1 MRRVSDAGSTA
12 VWLLD
17 ARLRRRLALLAGLA
31 VISAVAAAI
40 HARLSPAQYE
50 AVTVLQVT
58 PAKSGATAAPGVP
71 AAAYVPAI
79 VNAGVAAEVV
89 KTLRLDQGAAPTS
102 TGDFLRDALR
112 AGAIGGAPLIEI
124 RVRLASPAQAADAAN
139 LVAEL
144 AIRAARDATRAELAR
159 ARDELRAHVDAARQ
173 ALDAALRGVEDL
185 QRRSRVDL
193 VRRNVAGLLDERQRG
208 TALRLQLAAER
219 ARLDASARALASTAR
234 VDTVTRSIDRDAAL
248 LESARAGTDRPL
260 GLAMKEEQIN
270 DTHQQLQADVAE
282 SQAAV
287 AALGAHLAGL
297 SASTSVGDGQ
307 PLTLGEYY
315 ALERELASLEVEAD
329 VARSAYR
336 NAADRYNGAA
346 LEVPAKSAELQVV
359 SKAWPPD
366 RPLSRRTVLNAVL
379 AFALTLGLGVALT
392 LSAAYLRAYAPT
404 TSAG

>member
-1 MRRVSDAGSTA
+1 MRRVSDAGPTNT
-12 VWLLD
+12 WLLD
-17 ARLRRRLALLAGLA
+17 ARFRAPLALLAGLA
-31 VISAVAAAI
+31 LIAAAAAAI
-40 HARLSPAQYE
+40 SSRLTPAQYE

-58 PAKSGATAAPGVP
+58 PSKSGATAAPGVP

-79 VNAGVAAEVV
+79 VNDGVAAEVV
-89 KTLRLDQGAAPTS
+89 KTLRLDQGADPTS
-102 TGDFLRDALR
+102 TGAFLRDALR
-112 AGAIGGAPLIEI
+112 AGAIGGAPLIEV

-159 ARDELRAHVDAARQ
+159 ARDDLRAHVDAARQ

-185 QRRSRVDL
+185 RRRSRIDL
-193 VRRNVAGLLDERQRG
+193 VRRNVEGLLDERKRG
-208 TALRLQLAAER
+208 TAIRLQLDAER
-219 ARLDASARALASTAR
+219 ARLEASTRALASTSR

-248 LESARAGTDRPL
+248 LESARAGTERPL
-260 GLAMKEEQIN
+260 GLALKEEQIN
-270 DTHQQLQADVAE
+270 GTYQELQGDVAK
-282 SQAAV
+282 SQATV

-297 SASTSVGDGQ
+297 STSPSVGVGA
-307 PLTLGEYY
+307 PLTLGEFY
-315 ALERELASLEVEAD
+315 ALERELAALEIEAD
-329 VARSAYR
+329 VARTAYK

-379 AFALTLGLGVALT
+379 AFALTLGVGVAII
-392 LSAAYLRAYAPT
+392 LSAAYLRAHAPT
-404 TSAG
+404 ASAA